1 MRLNCTINGSQ
12 YSLVVNS
19 DKPLNHIL
27 KEHIITFSENS
38 QCLGA
43 SCGNC
48 IVLINGNAA
57 LSCLIP
63 AFKLN
68 GASILTFEGFQKTR
82 FCHDIER
89 AYADI
94 GNQPCPQCYAA
105 KTIIIESILNKID
118 KESQNRLGRFRLGT
132 SGTSGLGTS
141 GQSGW
146 GSQGDF
152 GGQASSGSSSS
163 ANQQAARIRSGEG
176 TISPEIISH
185 EIAMSSCH
193 CIELSDLEK
202 IINAAYKYRS
212 KRRARRS

>member
-1 MRLNCTINGSQ
+1 MRLTCNINGSQ

-19 DKPLNHIL
+19 DKPLSQIL
-27 KEHIITFSENS
+27 KEHIISFAENS
-38 QCLGA
+38 QCMGA

-57 LSCLIP
+57 LSCLVP

-94 GNQPCPQCYAA
+94 GNQPCPQCYPS

-118 KESQNRLGRFRLGT
+118 KENQNRIGGFQMTQGPHNDLAGNQQNASVSANEQAARSRMGT
-132 SGTSGLGTS
+132 SGITTEMIAKEL
-141 GQSGW
+141 
-146 GSQGDF
+146 
-152 GGQASSGSSSS
+152 
-163 ANQQAARIRSGEG
+163 
-176 TISPEIISH
+176 
-185 EIAMSSCH
+185 AMSSCQ
-193 CIELSDLEK
+193 CIEVSDLEK
-202 IINAAYKYRS
+202 IINLAYKYRS
-212 KRRARRS
+212 RRRARRS

>member
-1 MRLNCTINGSQ
+1 MRLNCNINGSQ

-19 DKPLNHIL
+19 DKPLSQIL
-27 KEHIITFSENS
+27 KELIITFAENS

-57 LSCLIP
+57 LSCLVP

-94 GNQPCPQCYAA
+94 GNQPCPQCYPS
-105 KTIIIESILNKID
+105 KTIIIESILNKVD
-118 KESQNRLGRFRLGT
+118 KENQNRISGFRIGA
-132 SGTSGLGTS
+132 GGHAE
-141 GQSGW
+141 
-146 GSQGDF
+146 F
-152 GGQASSGSSSS
+152 GPATQNDSS
-163 ANQQAARIRSGEG
+163 ANEQAARSRSGAG
-176 TISPEIISH
+176 NISTELIAR
-185 EIAMSSCH
+185 EMAMSSCQ
-193 CIELSDLEK
+193 CIEISDLEK
-202 IINAAYKYRS
+202 IINLAYKYRS
-212 KRRARRS
+212 RRRARRS

>member
-1 MRLNCTINGSQ
+1 MRLNCNINGSQ

-19 DKPLNHIL
+19 DKPLNQIL
-27 KEHIITFSENS
+27 KELIITFAENS

-57 LSCLIP
+57 LSCLVP

-94 GNQPCPQCYAA
+94 GNQPCPQFYPS
-105 KTIIIESILNKID
+105 KTIIIESILNKVD
-118 KESQNRLGRFRLGT
+118 KENQNRISGFRIGA
-132 SGTSGLGTS
+132 GGHPEFGPAN
-141 GQSGW
+141 QS
-146 GSQGDF
+146 D
-152 GGQASSGSSSS
+152 SS
-163 ANQQAARIRSGEG
+163 ANEQAARSRSGAG
-176 TISPEIISH
+176 TISTELIAR
-185 EIAMSSCH
+185 EMAMSSCQ
-193 CIELSDLEK
+193 CIEISDLEK
-202 IINAAYKYRS
+202 IINLAYRYRS
-212 KRRARRS
+212 RRRARRS